1 MKPEPLRSWQL
12 SDFDFELPEDRI
24 AQQPTQRRSDSR
36 LLLATDPVKDQQF
49 IDLLDLLHPGDVL
62 VFNNSKVI
70 PARLYGT
77 KPTGGKVEILIERI
91 LQNQQAV
98 ALLRS
103 SKKTTENTSLAV
115 EGSSGSSAIVL
126 SRYGETQDRF
136 LLQFDRPVLGILEA
150 DGEIPLP
157 PYISHRPNALDVQ
170 RYQTVY
176 AQIPGSVAAPTAG
189 LHFDEPFLQALMDK
203 GIQRA
208 SVTLHV
214 GTGTFA
220 PVRVDQIDQH
230 PMHSEWCEISAETA
244 AVINAAKARGSRLV
258 AVGTT
263 SLRTLESGA
272 VKDRAAGDP
281 PRVRAGS
288 WETNLFIRPGYSF
301 QMVDS
306 LLTNFH
312 LPRSTLLML
321 VAAFI
326 GYDKMRATYQ
336 HAIDARY
343 RFFSYGDAMFCPQ
356 HL

>member
-157 PYISHRPNALDVQ
+157 PYISHRPTATTRDPLAFAAL
-170 RYQTVY
+170 
-176 AQIPGSVAAPTAG
+176 I
-189 LHFDEPFLQALMDK
+189 
-203 GIQRA
+203 
-208 SVTLHV
+208 
-214 GTGTFA
+214 
-220 PVRVDQIDQH
+220 
-230 PMHSEWCEISAETA
+230 TA
-244 AVINAAKARGSRLV
+244 AVSAEISHH
-258 AVGTT
+258 
-263 SLRTLESGA
+263 SLC
-272 VKDRAAGDP
+272 
-281 PRVRAGS
+281 
-288 WETNLFIRPGYSF
+288 
-301 QMVDS
+301 
-306 LLTNFH
+306 
-312 LPRSTLLML
+312 
-321 VAAFI
+321 I
-326 GYDKMRATYQ
+326 G
-336 HAIDARY
+336 
-343 RFFSYGDAMFCPQ
+343 C
-356 HL
+356 

>member
-1 MKPEPLRSWQL
+1 
-12 SDFDFELPEDRI
+12 
-24 AQQPTQRRSDSR
+24 
-36 LLLATDPVKDQQF
+36 
-49 IDLLDLLHPGDVL
+49 
-62 VFNNSKVI
+62 
-70 PARLYGT
+70 
-77 KPTGGKVEILIERI
+77 
-91 LQNQQAV
+91 
-98 ALLRS
+98 
-103 SKKTTENTSLAV
+103 
-115 EGSSGSSAIVL
+115 
-126 SRYGETQDRF
+126 
-136 LLQFDRPVLGILEA
+136 
-150 DGEIPLP
+150 
-157 PYISHRPNALDVQ
+157 
-170 RYQTVY
+170 
-176 AQIPGSVAAPTAG
+176 
-189 LHFDEPFLQALMDK
+189 
-203 GIQRA
+203 
-208 SVTLHV
+208 
-214 GTGTFA
+214 
-220 PVRVDQIDQH
+220 H

>member
-244 AVINAAKARGSRLV
+244 AVINAAKARGSRVV

>member
-49 IDLLDLLHPGDVL
+49 IDLLDLLHSGDVL

-157 PYISHRPNALDVQ
+157 PYISHRPNALDMQ

>member
-1 MKPEPLRSWQL
+1 LKPEPLRSWQL

-49 IDLLDLLHPGDVL
+49 IDLLDLLHSGDVL

-244 AVINAAKARGSRLV
+244 AVINAAKARGSRVV